1 MWQQHLAGEQIGLYT
16 SRGPFD
22 PALPSLLMIHG
33 AGGTGQVYQPQLSGL
48 AGRLN
53 AASLDLPGH
62 GATPGP
68 GRDTI
73 AGYAEW
79 LEGFL
84 GAGPLRPVLLG
95 HSMGGAIALTVG
107 LRRPELLRGLIL
119 LGTGARLRVMPA
131 VLEGLAR
138 DFPATVK
145 MIVPF
150 SYGPGADPRTVAQGI
165 EQMGATA
172 PEVLLGDFTACD
184 RFDLMERLG
193 DIRLPTLV
201 LVGDQ
206 DQMTPLKY
214 SQRLAQAIPG
224 AQMRVI
230 AGAGHM
236 LYLEQ
241 PRQVNQAVAEF
252 MAGR

>member
-1 MWQQHLAGEQIGLYT
+1 MWQQHLAGEKIGLYT
-16 SRGPFD
+16 GRGDFD

-33 AGGTGQVYQPQLSGL
+33 AGGTGQVYLPQLSGL
-48 AGRLN
+48 AGQMNL
-53 AASLDLPGH
+53 ASLDLPGH
-62 GATPGP
+62 GGTPGP
-68 GRDTI
+68 GQDTI
-73 AGYAEW
+73 GAYADW
-79 LEGFL
+79 LQGFL
-84 GAGPLRPVLLG
+84 GAGPVRPVLLG

-131 VLEGLAR
+131 VLEGLAK
-138 DFPATVK
+138 DFAATVK

-150 SYGPGADPRTVAQGI
+150 SYGPGADPRLAAQGI
-165 EQMGATA
+165 EQMAATA
-172 PEVLLGDFTACD
+172 PAVLLGDFTACD

-206 DQMTPLKY
+206 DQMTPVKY
-214 SQRLAQAIPG
+214 GQHLAQAIPG
-224 AQMRVI
+224 ARMQVI
-230 AGAGHM
+230 PGAGHM

-241 PRQVNQAVAEF
+241 PRLVNQAIAEF